1 MNIAHLVTAMPQPSI
16 TLSALIRQFP
26 WNNGIT
32 LHKGS
37 MTEQLS
43 RWLSDQPED
52 IQGIDTSLILV
63 SHNLSSLRSRL
74 MADDLT
80 GSCSIP

>member
-1 MNIAHLVTAMPQPSI
+1 MDQPSSPNPTMNIAHLVSAMPPAST

-37 MTEQLS
+37 MKEQLS
-43 RWLSDQPED
+43 RWL
-52 IQGIDTSLILV
+52 
-63 SHNLSSLRSRL
+63 
-74 MADDLT
+74 
-80 GSCSIP
+80 